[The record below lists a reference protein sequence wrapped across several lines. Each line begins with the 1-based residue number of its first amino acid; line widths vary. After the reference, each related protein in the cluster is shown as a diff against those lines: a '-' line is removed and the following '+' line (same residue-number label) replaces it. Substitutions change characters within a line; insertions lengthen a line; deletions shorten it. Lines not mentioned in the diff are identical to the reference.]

1 MQIVINIP
9 DREMMEHSGGSV
21 ELSIDVG
28 AKGKVLTIWNN
39 EDGYK
44 EYTYTII
51 KEDKND

>member
-9 DREMMEHSGGSV
+9 DKEMIEHSNESL
-21 ELSIDVG
+21 ELSIDVS
-28 AKGKVLTIWNN
+28 ARGKILSVWNN

-51 KEDKND
+51 KEANK

>member
-1 MQIVINIP
+1 MQIVINVP
-9 DREMMEHSGGSV
+9 NREMIEHKGDSI

-28 AKGKVLTIWNN
+28 TMGKVLRVWNN

-51 KEDKND
+51 KEAFK